1 MYIQVLKYVLTLS
14 HSFCINDHA
23 NKKITC
29 TFQSTCTCK
38 KKIIDCSCLIKQN
51 CFKVPINFF
60 LLKCFLSS
68 VKFYVTRL

>member
-14 HSFCINDHA
+14 HSFCINDQA
-23 NKKITC
+23 NIKITC

-51 CFKVPINFF
+51 ALRYQLIFSF
-60 LLKCFLSS
+60 
-68 VKFYVTRL
+68 